1 MIQAGS
7 PRSRAFAVLLF
18 CCTLAAPS
26 AAHTASAYDQPAP
39 GPALSLDALDPILAE
54 LAPTETQVVSL
65 WDKLWDWLDEL
76 LDPAGD
82 NEDPPWFRDFRVSDT
97 IARWIFYI
105 TGALIVLLAVGIVAN
120 ELRHANAFRR
130 RRKHGGGPL
139 TVPDVAASTTVED
152 LLSLPLSE
160 QPGVLLKLIVARL
173 ALARVTDRQESLTHR
188 EIVHATQSLEPAQS
202 QPLHKVANL
211 AERIRYGG
219 RLPEE
224 HEIEPVVG
232 AGRALLSKL
241 VESP

>member
-1 MIQAGS
+1 
-7 PRSRAFAVLLF
+7 
-18 CCTLAAPS
+18 
-26 AAHTASAYDQPAP
+26 
-39 GPALSLDALDPILAE
+39 
-54 LAPTETQVVSL
+54 
-65 WDKLWDWLDEL
+65 LDEL

-130 RRKHGGGPL
+130 RREHGRGPL
-139 TVPDVAASTTVED
+139 TAPDVAASTTVED